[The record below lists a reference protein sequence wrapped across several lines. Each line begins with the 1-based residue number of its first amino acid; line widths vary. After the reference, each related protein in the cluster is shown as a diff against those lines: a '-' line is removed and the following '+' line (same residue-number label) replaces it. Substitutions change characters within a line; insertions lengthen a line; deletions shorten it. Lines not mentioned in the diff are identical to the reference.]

1 MTSGR
6 SVYFENLEK
15 ANFDDQFTLL
25 YESDTL
31 QLMHF
36 GNTNE
41 YQIVTIATL
50 FKTLSETPLNLH
62 ERDSTTLGKKVQET
76 DYRRRDS

>member
-36 GNTNE
+36 GNGN
-41 YQIVTIATL
+41 I
-50 FKTLSETPLNLH
+50 LH
-62 ERDSTTLGKKVQET
+62 CVC
-76 DYRRRDS
+76 Y